1 MLPARVPLRK
11 LGSRLGASSN
21 GLHRAACASWVKI
34 ARDIRMSSVPLHRSE
49 ERLEPMSDRKVAHR
63 GWARACLGAA
73 LVTMLAVTESFAQDA
88 AASYPSK
95 PIRIVVGFAPGGPTD
110 RIAREVALG
119 LQEAWGQPVIVENK
133 PGAGSRIAFEFVAR
147 SDPDGHTL
155 LLGALQTATNMSVY
169 RQLNYDTLRD
179 FAPVTQ
185 LTSTVLA
192 LAVTPSL
199 EAKTVADLVAIGR
212 SRPGELTYASFGVA
226 SSAHFAGTL
235 LEQRAGMQMTHVPY
249 NGAAPAQA
257 AIIAGQVNL
266 GFMSALSAMPL
277 MQSGKLRAL
286 AVTADKRLAQLPD
299 VPTMAEAGFPEFEVS
314 SWQGLLAPAKTP
326 PPIVAKLHREIARIL
341 ARPEVRERFAAVAAE
356 PVASS
361 PTEFRAYIQSEI
373 AKWAVVAKR
382 AGMVLD

>member
-1 MLPARVPLRK
+1 MNDRDSAIWR
-11 LGSRLGASSN
+11 
-21 GLHRAACASWVKI
+21 WV
-34 ARDIRMSSVPLHRSE
+34 
-49 ERLEPMSDRKVAHR
+49 
-63 GWARACLGAA
+63 RACLGVV
-73 LVTMLAVTESFAQDA
+73 LGTMLVVSASSGQDA
-88 AASYPSK
+88 AAIYPSR

-119 LQEAWGQPVIVENK
+119 LHEAWGQPVIVESK

-147 SDPDGHTL
+147 SDPDGYTL

-185 LTSTVLA
+185 LTSTVLV
-192 LAVTPSL
+192 LAATPSL
-199 EAKTVADLVAIGR
+199 EAKTVADLVELAK
-212 SRPGELTYASFGVA
+212 SRPGVLTYASFGVA

-235 LEQRAGMQMTHVPY
+235 LEQRAGIRMIHVPY

-257 AIIAGQVNL
+257 AIVGGQIDL

-286 AVTADKRLAQLPD
+286 AVTSDKRLAQLPD
-299 VPTMAEAGFPEFEVS
+299 VPTMAEAGFPGFEVS
-314 SWQGLLAPAKTP
+314 SWQGLLAPARTP
-326 PPIVAKLHREIARIL
+326 PLIVSKLHREISRIL
-341 ARPEVRERFAAVAAE
+341 ALPEVRERFAAVAAE
-356 PVASS
+356 PVGSS

-373 AKWAVVAKR
+373 AKWSAVAKR
-382 AGMVLD
+382 AEMVLD

>member
-1 MLPARVPLRK
+1 MTVKHVTFWRSVRV
-11 LGSRLGASSN
+11 
-21 GLHRAACASWVKI
+21 
-34 ARDIRMSSVPLHRSE
+34 
-49 ERLEPMSDRKVAHR
+49 
-63 GWARACLGAA
+63 CLGAA
-73 LVTMLAVTESFAQDA
+73 LATMLAAPAAAQDP

-95 PIRIVVGFAPGGPTD
+95 PIRIVVGFVPGGPTD

-119 LQEAWGQPVIVENK
+119 LQESWGQPVIVENK
-133 PGAGSRIAFEFVAR
+133 PGAGSRIAFEYVAR

-169 RQLNYDTLRD
+169 RSLNYDTLRD

-199 EAKTVADLVAIGR
+199 EAKTVADLVALGR
-212 SRPGELTYASFGVA
+212 SRPGGLTYASFGVA

-235 LEQRAGMQMTHVPY
+235 LEQRSGIEMTHVPY

-257 AIIAGQVNL
+257 AIIGGQVNL

-286 AVTADKRLAQLPD
+286 AVTSEKRLAQLPD

-314 SWQGLLAPAKTP
+314 SWQGLLAPARTP
-326 PPIVAKLHREIARIL
+326 PTIVAKLHREIARIL
-341 ARPEVRERFAAVAAE
+341 ALPEVRERFVAVAAE
-356 PVASS
+356 PVGSS

-373 AKWAVVAKR
+373 GRWAAVAKR